1 MNGFNAYETQKGFK
15 NGQKESIK
23 IKRDINVRVTIRV
36 RVVIDVR
43 DIKSPFP
50 ARLFLSTGET

>member
-1 MNGFNAYETQKGFK
+1 M
-15 NGQKESIK
+15 
-23 IKRDINVRVTIRV
+23 KRDINVRVTIRV
-36 RVVIDVR
+36 RDVIDVR